1 MGAFRDFFEGLFD
14 PIKEAIEKVTI
25 GIDEAI
31 LSPLKDK
38 LDEFLEPVWSIRD
51 KIGEL
56 PAAIEKITGLPEDVG
71 NALKSIATWLDEQ
84 KDTVIGFFKGG
95 LNYVEAR
102 QYQFWMLWMQRAGT
116 IAALDK
122 IAGWASLWKP
132 DDPSLKGVYDLRK
145 EELEAQGM
153 KTSADLGLN
162 MFAKGLATGIAAV
175 VKAAYSNL
183 SPIVASFNSAI
194 GTYKNTYKIAM
205 ETPGEFVPPALPDEL
220 NVEKQ
225 LEAIAAS
232 GEFGLNAVI
241 GFSLGHFLSP
251 VLSTSTAPLWEA
263 MGQQSWRGMPV
274 RLLPP
279 EKAVTLMHRYPHGS
293 ADWKAKLMAAGVSGD
308 LINHIE
314 KSDWKGELQKAG
326 YSEDVIND
334 LMLAYKYYPGPS
346 ELVSWLAREV
356 YEEDAITKYGLLDE
370 AEKIDRNAFYRA
382 GLDDEQIDNFWKA
395 HWMHPSFTQ
404 LTEML
409 HRGILHPTDREPTDW
424 SSKDA
429 VRTWE
434 KTMEDELYEWY
445 RLVEIPP
452 HWRDKL
458 TAMSYNVPTR
468 VDVRRWYDLR
478 TITEDRLRELYHN
491 MGYHGKDL
499 EDYVLW
505 TKIYVLSSDLRSR
518 YSKGYITKAKVT
530 EELKAA
536 GMEET
541 RANEWTEKIAK
552 ATGDDRVKKEKDY
565 TKTEIYKG
573 YKKGK
578 LIRADALEYIER
590 LGYDSDE
597 AVFLLD
603 VNVGVLE
610 GSPET
615 HWELEKLISEFE
627 RTQGMKRKDVPAVLI
642 ELEKEYR
649 EHPEDTE
656 LELEYRQAMKD
667 YYEKK

>member
-1 MGAFRDFFEGLFD
+1 MGAFREFFEGLFS
-14 PIKEAIEKVTI
+14 PIKEAIEKTTL
-25 GIDEAI
+25 GIDAVI
-31 LSPLKDK
+31 LDPLKNK
-38 LDEFLEPVWSIRD
+38 LDEFLEPIWSIRD
-51 KIGEL
+51 KIADL

-71 NALKSIATWLDEQ
+71 NALKNVSTWLDEQ
-84 KDTVIGFFKGG
+84 KDTIIGFFKGG
-95 LNYVEAR
+95 LDYVEAR

-116 IAALDK
+116 VAALDK

-132 DDPSLKGVYDLRK
+132 DDPSLIGVYELRK

-162 MFAKGLATGIAAV
+162 IFAKGLATGVAAV
-175 VKAAYSNL
+175 VKAAYTNL
-183 SPIVASFNSAI
+183 SPIVASFNSTI
-194 GTYKNTYKIAM
+194 DTYKKTYKDAM
-205 ETPGEFVPPALPDEL
+205 ATPGEFVEPELPSGL

-263 MGQQSWRGMPV
+263 MGQQSWKGMPV

-279 EKAVTLMHRYPHGS
+279 EQAIRLMHRHPTS
-293 ADWKAKLMAAGVSGD
+293 
-308 LINHIE
+308 E
-314 KSDWKGELQKAG
+314 RDWKGELQKAG

-346 ELVSWLAREV
+346 ELTSWLAREV

-370 AEKIDRNAFYRA
+370 AEKIDRSAFYRA

-409 HRGILHPTDREPTDW
+409 HRGILHPTDREPSNW
-424 SSKDA
+424 ANKDV

-434 KTMEDELYEWY
+434 EDMEKELYEWY

-505 TKIYVLSSDLRSR
+505 TKIYVLSGDLKDR
-518 YSKGYITKAKVT
+518 YRKGYITKEDVT
-530 EELKAA
+530 TELKAA
-536 GMEET
+536 GMDPS
-541 RANEWTEKIAK
+541 RADEWTETIAK
-552 ATGDDRVKKEKDY
+552 ASGDERITKERDL
-565 TKTEIYKG
+565 TKAEIYKG
-573 YKKGK
+573 VKKGVINREQGMAW
-578 LIRADALEYIER
+578 LQR
-590 LGYDSDE
+590 LGYDAAE
-597 AVFLLD
+597 AKFILD
-603 VNVGVLE
+603 INVE
-610 GSPET
+610 HISGSPET
-615 HWELEKLISEFE
+615 YWEFESLISEFE
-627 RTQGMKRKDVPAVLI
+627 GAMGKKRKDVPDVLK

-667 YYEKK
+667 YYEKE